1 MDKNFQSILNW
12 VYNNFKKDAS
22 KMLIWTGVA
31 GWSLS
36 SFAQICGILFNPEI
50 PKEQKGFLVPQECG
64 DALVNIG
71 SFFLITQLAK
81 KSALNLFKTGKFAP
95 KTVREFL
102 EKNKKIYG
110 DKIGKIDFDLG
121 KVLEKDAPDLVK
133 NFNAYKDFGTT
144 VATVGAGV
152 VSSNIITPIIRN
164 KMASNMQKDYI
175 ARKQASGELPLED
188 KKQPTFKSSYNY
200 TSSMY
205 GLKI

>member
-1 MDKNFQSILNW
+1 MAKPFQSILNW
-12 VYNNFKKDAS
+12 IAKNFKEDPS

-36 SFAQICGILFNPEI
+36 SFAQICGILLNPEI
-50 PKEQKGFLVPQECG
+50 PKEQKGFLVPQECS

-81 KSALNLFKTGKFAP
+81 KSAGNLFKTGKFAP
-95 KTVREFL
+95 KQIREFL
-102 EKNKKIYG
+102 DKNKDFYK

-121 KVLEKDAPDLVK
+121 KVLEKDAPDLVHEYDVFK
-133 NFNAYKDFGTT
+133 NFGTT
-144 VATVGAGV
+144 VATVGAGI

-164 KMASNMQKDYI
+164 KMASGMQKDYI
-175 ARKQASGELPLED
+175 ARKQASGELPV
-188 KKQPTFKSSYNY
+188 KQEQQPSFKSSYNY
-200 TSSMY
+200 YKNSY